1 MEGSRSQVL
10 ARWAPHQLPP
20 RFPAAAGL
28 SPRSPELALEP
39 CFRPRPH
46 PCPHGL
52 RPLQLSWGDRWGR
65 KPSPRKARM
74 PGVREGEPG
83 AGAGL
88 FSLGFLGADMKEPVV
103 HPRERGGQDG
113 LAPAQA
119 GRLSWDG
126 QQGGPG
132 AGQLPTM
139 EPQDGVRARGPGVLK
154 GRHTEWGSRPCGG
167 GEAGPGAGGEGSQG
181 RLCRR
186 CWMNTEASCSCCRCG
201 HALDGKLGSAGTHQA
216 GTGTQRRPGL
226 RTRAL
231 PGLLSLQENAWE
243 AAWGLR
249 ASAAPGDSGPFCP
262 TRAGA
267 RGPCACFLGHCSS
280 WAWTGKQEGASVTLL
295 WGQLQSRR
303 TRPPPACTG

>member
-167 GEAGPGAGGEGSQG
+167 GSRTRGGGRGLPGPALQALLDEHGGLLQLLQVWPRPGWEAGVGRDAPSGDWNPEKAWPPDEGTARSPVPPRKRLGGCMGPQGLCSPRGQWPLLPHQGWCQGTLCLLPGALQQLGLDREA
-181 RLCRR
+181 RR
-186 CWMNTEASCSCCRCG
+186 G
-201 HALDGKLGSAGTHQA
+201 
-216 GTGTQRRPGL
+216 
-226 RTRAL
+226 
-231 PGLLSLQENAWE
+231 
-243 AAWGLR
+243 
-249 ASAAPGDSGPFCP
+249 
-262 TRAGA
+262 
-267 RGPCACFLGHCSS
+267 LGHPPL
-280 WAWTGKQEGASVTLL
+280 GPASV
-295 WGQLQSRR
+295 
-303 TRPPPACTG
+303 